1 MKRSTPYSLI
11 SRVANFYDFFLWL
24 SGYEREVNYF
34 IDQLPFDKEVT
45 FTVLDTA
52 CGTGLYS
59 LAILKKYPHARVIAF
74 DINTELVERLH
85 YKLKKEG
92 LDYRARLFTGNV
104 LGPLKEIT
112 DDKFDLVIT
121 AGILEHVPIETAV
134 TYLSK
139 FVVTGGYFLNS
150 PAKYNLFGKL
160 VDWIYGCWPYSRSK
174 NIKVF
179 TDNGFILRKL
189 IVPHSFKELHI
200 FQKVL

>member
-92 LDYRARLFTGNV
+92 LDYRARLFTGIV
-104 LGPLKEIT
+104 LDHLKKSI
-112 DDKFDLVIT
+112 DI
-121 AGILEHVPIETAV
+121 
-134 TYLSK
+134 
-139 FVVTGGYFLNS
+139 
-150 PAKYNLFGKL
+150 NL
-160 VDWIYGCWPYSRSK
+160 I
-174 NIKVF
+174 
-179 TDNGFILRKL
+179 
-189 IVPHSFKELHI
+189 
-200 FQKVL
+200 